1 MTKEFHKLYNQTLK
15 LALNLPK
22 KTPHSYVDKL
32 AGTWNMKSLIDISY
46 TTNAEKWFRMYG
58 SNCRFNG
65 IGS

>member
-1 MTKEFHKLYNQTLK
+1 MYNQTLT

-22 KTPHSYVDKL
+22 TTPHKYIDKL

-58 SNCRFNG
+58 SNCRYNG